1 MKRYLLLLPLLA
13 SCATMRAAGPGLIDC
28 AAPMMTTLTAD
39 VLGQVGGAL
48 KRDTFAGGAL
58 LNDMLVKL
66 GPAVICGVVKIAS
79 EGGAQPQAAGSGPD
93 PMRQE
98 MASNA
103 AIWLKAGGYRTR
115 GAP

>member
-93 PMRQE
+93 PSRQQ
-98 MASNA
+98 MADRA
-103 AIWLKAGGYRTR
+103 AAWLLARRFPVR